1 MNNDATTYLTVSDT
15 AEAEITE
22 KKSRFIATVL
32 HIESEEE
39 ATAVLA
45 DFRKRYWDARH
56 NCYAYVL
63 GKKSELER
71 FSDDG
76 EPSGTA
82 GRPILEVIKGRG
94 LTNTMIIVT
103 RYFGGILL
111 GTGGLSR
118 AYAAAAADA
127 LKHAESAVLYF
138 GQRWQIIVSYSDYA
152 RLDRLLDALDIAR
165 GETSFETDVT
175 QEVFLLP
182 DQEEEFLN
190 QLAELTA
197 GGAVAEKTGDVSF
210 LRQEKRALL
219 REVP

>member
-1 MNNDATTYLTVSDT
+1 MNNDATSYLTVNDIT
-15 AEAEITE
+15 EAEITE

-39 ATAVLA
+39 ATAILA

-103 RYFGGILL
+103 RYFGGVLL
-111 GTGGLSR
+111 GTGGLVR
-118 AYAAAAADA
+118 AYTDSSA
-127 LKHAESAVLYF
+127 LAVDTAKEE
-138 GQRWQIIVSYSDYA
+138 G
-152 RLDRLLDALDIAR
+152 RLVNMRLLLKADIKADYTLSGKVQYSLAGMDVKVFDTIYEDSVIFRVGIPADEADKVIDKITDVTNAKVLIER
-165 GETSFETDVT
+165 GETEYF
-175 QEVFLLP
+175 
-182 DQEEEFLN
+182 
-190 QLAELTA
+190 ALT
-197 GGAVAEKTGDVSF
+197 T
-210 LRQEKRALL
+210 
-219 REVP
+219 

>member
-1 MNNDATTYLTVSDT
+1 MNNDATSYLTVNDIT
-15 AEAEITE
+15 EAEITE

-39 ATAVLA
+39 ATAILA

-103 RYFGGILL
+103 RYFGGVLL
-111 GTGGLSR
+111 GTGGLVR
-118 AYAAAAADA
+118 AYTDSSA
-127 LKHAESAVLYF
+127 LAVDTAKEE
-138 GQRWQIIVSYSDYA
+138 G
-152 RLDRLLDALDIAR
+152 RLVNMRLLLKADIKADYTLSGKVQYTLAGMDVKVFDTIYEDSVIFKVGIPADEADKVLDKITDVTNAKVLIER
-165 GETSFETDVT
+165 GETEYF
-175 QEVFLLP
+175 
-182 DQEEEFLN
+182 
-190 QLAELTA
+190 ALT
-197 GGAVAEKTGDVSF
+197 T
-210 LRQEKRALL
+210 
-219 REVP
+219 

>member
-1 MNNDATTYLTVSDT
+1 MNNDATSYLTVNDIT
-15 AEAEITE
+15 EAEITE

-103 RYFGGILL
+103 RYFGGVLL
-111 GTGGLSR
+111 GTGGLVR
-118 AYAAAAADA
+118 AYTDSSA
-127 LKHAESAVLYF
+127 LAVDTAKEE
-138 GQRWQIIVSYSDYA
+138 G
-152 RLDRLLDALDIAR
+152 RLVNMRLLLKADIKADYTLSGKVQYSLAGMDVKVFDTIYEDSVIFKVGIPADEADKVIDKVTDVTNAKVLIER
-165 GETSFETDVT
+165 GETEYF
-175 QEVFLLP
+175 
-182 DQEEEFLN
+182 
-190 QLAELTA
+190 ALT
-197 GGAVAEKTGDVSF
+197 T
-210 LRQEKRALL
+210 
-219 REVP
+219 

>member
-1 MNNDATTYLTVSDT
+1 MNNDATSYLTVNDIT
-15 AEAEITE
+15 EAEITE

-39 ATAVLA
+39 ATAILA

-103 RYFGGILL
+103 RYFGGVLL
-111 GTGGLSR
+111 GTGGLVR
-118 AYAAAAADA
+118 AYTDSSA
-127 LKHAESAVLYF
+127 LAVDTAKEE
-138 GQRWQIIVSYSDYA
+138 G
-152 RLDRLLDALDIAR
+152 RLVNMRLLLKADIKADYTLSGKVQYTLAGMDVKVFETIYEDSVIFKVGIPADEADKVLDKITDVTNAKVLIER
-165 GETSFETDVT
+165 GETEYF
-175 QEVFLLP
+175 
-182 DQEEEFLN
+182 
-190 QLAELTA
+190 ALT
-197 GGAVAEKTGDVSF
+197 T
-210 LRQEKRALL
+210 
-219 REVP
+219 

>member
-1 MNNDATTYLTVSDT
+1 MNNDATSYLTVNDIT
-15 AEAEITE
+15 EAEITE

-39 ATAVLA
+39 ATAILA

-103 RYFGGILL
+103 RYFGGVLL
-111 GTGGLSR
+111 GTGGLVR
-118 AYAAAAADA
+118 AYTDSSALAVDTAKEEGRLVNMCLLLKADIKA
-127 LKHAESAVLYF
+127 DYTLSGKVQYSLAGMDVKVFDTIYEDSVIFKVGIPADEADKVLDK
-138 GQRWQIIVSYSDYA
+138 ITDVTNAKVLIE
-152 RLDRLLDALDIAR
+152 R
-165 GETSFETDVT
+165 GETEYF
-175 QEVFLLP
+175 
-182 DQEEEFLN
+182 
-190 QLAELTA
+190 ALT
-197 GGAVAEKTGDVSF
+197 T
-210 LRQEKRALL
+210 
-219 REVP
+219 

>member
-103 RYFGGILL
+103 RYFGGVLL
-111 GTGGLSR
+111 GTGGLVR
-118 AYAAAAADA
+118 AYTDSSA
-127 LKHAESAVLYF
+127 LAVDTAKEE
-138 GQRWQIIVSYSDYA
+138 G
-152 RLDRLLDALDIAR
+152 RLVNMRLLLKADIKADYTLSGKVQYSLAGMDVKVFDTIYEDSVIFKVGIPADEADKVLDKITDVTNAKVLIER
-165 GETSFETDVT
+165 GETEYF
-175 QEVFLLP
+175 
-182 DQEEEFLN
+182 
-190 QLAELTA
+190 ALT
-197 GGAVAEKTGDVSF
+197 T
-210 LRQEKRALL
+210 
-219 REVP
+219 

>member
-1 MNNDATTYLTVSDT
+1 MNNDATSYLTVNDIT
-15 AEAEITE
+15 EAEITE

-39 ATAVLA
+39 ATAILA

-103 RYFGGILL
+103 RYFGGVLL
-111 GTGGLSR
+111 GTGGLVR
-118 AYAAAAADA
+118 AYTDSSA
-127 LKHAESAVLYF
+127 LAVDTAKEE
-138 GQRWQIIVSYSDYA
+138 G
-152 RLDRLLDALDIAR
+152 RLVNMRLLLKADIKADYTLSGKVQYSLAGMDVKVFDTIYEDSVIFKVGIPADEADKVIDKITDVTNAKVLIER
-165 GETSFETDVT
+165 GETEYF
-175 QEVFLLP
+175 
-182 DQEEEFLN
+182 
-190 QLAELTA
+190 ALT
-197 GGAVAEKTGDVSF
+197 T
-210 LRQEKRALL
+210 
-219 REVP
+219 

>member
-1 MNNDATTYLTVSDT
+1 MNNDATSYLTVNDIT
-15 AEAEITE
+15 EAEITE

-39 ATAVLA
+39 ATAILA

-103 RYFGGILL
+103 RYFGGVLL
-111 GTGGLSR
+111 GTGGLVR
-118 AYAAAAADA
+118 AYTDSSA
-127 LKHAESAVLYF
+127 LAVDTAKEE
-138 GQRWQIIVSYSDYA
+138 G
-152 RLDRLLDALDIAR
+152 RLVNMRLLLKADIKADYTLSGKVQYSLAGMDVKVFDTIYEDSVIFKVGIPADEADKVIDKVTDVTNAKVLIER
-165 GETSFETDVT
+165 GETEYF
-175 QEVFLLP
+175 
-182 DQEEEFLN
+182 
-190 QLAELTA
+190 ALT
-197 GGAVAEKTGDVSF
+197 T
-210 LRQEKRALL
+210 
-219 REVP
+219 

>member
-1 MNNDATTYLTVSDT
+1 MNNDATSYLTVNDIT
-15 AEAEITE
+15 EAEITE

-39 ATAVLA
+39 ATAILA

-103 RYFGGILL
+103 RYFGGVLL
-111 GTGGLSR
+111 GTGGLVR
-118 AYAAAAADA
+118 AYTDSSA
-127 LKHAESAVLYF
+127 LAVDTAKEE
-138 GQRWQIIVSYSDYA
+138 G
-152 RLDRLLDALDIAR
+152 RLVNMRLLLKADIKADYTLS
-165 GETSFETDVT
+165 GKVQYTLAGMDVKVFDTIYEDSVIFKVGIPADEADKVIDKITDVT
-175 QEVFLLP
+175 NAKVLIEHGETEYF
-182 DQEEEFLN
+182 
-190 QLAELTA
+190 ALT
-197 GGAVAEKTGDVSF
+197 T
-210 LRQEKRALL
+210 
-219 REVP
+219 

>member
-1 MNNDATTYLTVSDT
+1 MRPVLLMTGPGEGEYEEKRSRFLAWAVPVRSDT
-15 AEAEITE
+15 EASDI
-22 KKSRFIATVL
+22 L
-32 HIESEEE
+32 Q
-39 ATAVLA
+39 
-45 DFRKRYWDARH
+45 KRRREHPDARH
-56 NCYAYVL
+56 HCYAYVC
-63 GKKSELER
+63 GPNHELTR
-71 FSDDG
+71 SSDDG
-76 EPSGTA
+76 EPSGTG
-82 GRPILEVIKGRG
+82 GRPILESLLGSGMHDALVV
-94 LTNTMIIVT
+94 VT

-152 RLDRLLDALDIAR
+152 KLDRLLDALDIAR

-175 QEVFLLP
+175 QEIFLLP
-182 DQEEEFLN
+182 EQEEEFLK

-197 GGAVAEKTGDVSF
+197 GGAVAEKTEDVSF

-219 REVP
+219 RAVP